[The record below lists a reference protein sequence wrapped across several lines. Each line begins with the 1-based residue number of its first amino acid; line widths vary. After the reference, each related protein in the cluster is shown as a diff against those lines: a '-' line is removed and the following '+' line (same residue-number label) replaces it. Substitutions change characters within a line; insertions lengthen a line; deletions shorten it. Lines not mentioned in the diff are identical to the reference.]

1 MKKSMETQQRILN
14 AAIKLFAAKGYH
26 GTATVEIAIEA
37 TVAEGTIFKYYK
49 TKKQLLRGVL
59 EFIIHEII
67 PSIMKLPSENVLQ
80 SLDLQNGK
88 AAVKQVLL
96 EKVELIYQNKDC
108 FKIVLNELQYHEDLK
123 NEYLG
128 RLLPGFIKYMEGI
141 FNMGVEKGVF
151 RSMNSHT
158 AVRSFMGMYWLMMI
172 EKIILNQQLN
182 ISQELDGALDIYMNG
197 VIIGREVE

>member
-26 GTATVEIAIEA
+26 GTATVEIAKEA
-37 TVAEGTIFKYYK
+37 IVAEGTIFKYYK

-151 RSMNSHT
+151 RSMNSHN